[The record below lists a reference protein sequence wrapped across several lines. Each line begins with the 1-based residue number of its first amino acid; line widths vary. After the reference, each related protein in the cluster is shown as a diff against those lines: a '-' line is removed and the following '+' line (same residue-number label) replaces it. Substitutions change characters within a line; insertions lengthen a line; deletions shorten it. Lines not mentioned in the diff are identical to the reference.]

1 MAISDFAH
9 LHVHTEFSLLDGLTK
24 VESLVDHVK
33 NLGMSSVAMTDH
45 GNMHGAID
53 FYKAAKAKGVK
64 PIIGAELYIAERS
77 LRDKDNVKDRENY
90 HLTVLAK
97 DLAGYKNLIKLLS
110 TAWLDGYYYKP
121 RVDHD
126 ALRAHSQGLIAL
138 SGCLGSEVSQAVLK
152 SNPDKALRLAEEYRD
167 IFGAD
172 NYYFEVQGHETEG
185 QHKVNAALRD
195 MSAKMGVPLVATNDS
210 HYTSKDDYK
219 PHDVLLCIQVGKDY
233 NDQSRFRFESD
244 TFYVRSP
251 QEMGEL
257 FADMPEAL
265 ENTLAIA
272 ERCNVDIPVGAW
284 ILPKYQPPDGSTP
297 DEHIRRLVYES
308 AERKYRPVTEEIRTR
323 IDYELEVIIEKG
335 YSTYM
340 LIVADYVNWAKEHG
354 IAVGPGRGSAAGSL
368 VSYLLNV
375 TGIDPLFY
383 KLPFERFLNKERPS
397 GPDIDMDFSDKRRDE
412 VLSYVVQKY
421 GEDRVARICT
431 FGTMGARA
439 AIRDVGRVLAMP
451 YGDVDR
457 ICKLI
462 PPDKPTV
469 PTTIQ
474 MALDQV
480 TELQQ
485 QYQTTPYVKELIDL
499 AQDLEGTVRHV
510 STHACGVV
518 IADRPLVEYL
528 PLMRDTKAD
537 SDSAGG
543 GVSLL
548 TQFEF
553 NAVEK
558 IGLLKMDFL
567 GLINLSI
574 LEDAVAFVKQTRGV
588 EVDINAVPLDDKA
601 AYELLSSGETTG
613 IFQMESPGMR
623 RYVQQLKPSTIF
635 DIAAMVALYRPGPM
649 NTIPSF
655 IERKHDASKVTYL
668 DPRLKPILAD
678 SYGVVTYQDDVLLI
692 AVQMAGFSW
701 AEADAL
707 RKAMGKKI
715 AAEMEKQKEKLISGL
730 LANGQEHGMT
740 PDKAR
745 QLWTLIEPFA
755 GYGFN
760 KAHAASYGFVAYQ
773 TAYLKANYAVEYMT
787 AVLTAQQGNSDKV
800 AAAVAECR
808 RMNVEVL
815 PPDANESALDFTI
828 VKRSPGSGVRGPGS
842 NQDDLRLEK
851 SNSEQAASVSPAQ
864 APELRTLDP
873 GPRTPDSSRIRFGL
887 AAVKNVGRGAA
898 QAIIAARDEKAAFTS
913 LEDFCNKVDF
923 RDINRKVIESLI
935 KCGAFDGIDDIGGR
949 QSMLDEL
956 EKVMSAAQA
965 AQRAAEV
972 GQVTMFDLMMAG
984 GSGSDVIG
992 DDGSAAATL
1001 WSGRLSRGAVED
1013 TTPQNIKLAWE
1024 KEHLGLYLSDHPL
1037 MPLEPLLAAI
1047 RSCNIAEIEQDLAG
1061 KTITIG
1067 GIISAQRRI
1076 ATRAG
1081 KMMLAATIEDLT
1093 GSMEVIVF
1101 PRTYDETGSHWV
1113 DEAPVV
1119 ITGKVDFRD
1128 EVAQLLCET
1137 VQPLAEMVERRE
1149 PLRLDIELR
1158 PSGNEQA
1165 DVSCLERVIA
1175 ALHSYRGNDRFN
1187 LRLGGHHLD
1196 SHPGA
1201 TTWWNPKLDKLLE
1214 GLLGPNR
1221 VRVLPATQIAD
1232 PVEEY
1237 VGPLHDPSYE
1247 AALAS

>member
-1 MAISDFAH
+1 LAISDFAH
-9 LHVHTEFSLLDGLTK
+9 LHVHTEFSLLDGMTK
-24 VESLVDHVK
+24 VESLMDHVK
-33 NLGMSSVAMTDH
+33 GLGMSSVAMTDH

-77 LRDKDNVKDRENY
+77 MRDKDNVKDRENY

-126 ALRAHSQGLIAL
+126 VLRAHSEGLIAL
-138 SGCLGSEVSQAVLK
+138 SGCLGSEVSQAIVK

-172 NYYFEVQGHETEG
+172 NYYFEVQGHAIDS
-185 QHKVNAALRD
+185 QYKVNAALRE

-210 HYTSKDDYK
+210 HYTAKDDYHA
-219 PHDVLLCIQVGKDY
+219 HDVLLCIQVGKDRSDP
-233 NDQSRFRFESD
+233 NRFKFDHD

-251 QEMGEL
+251 EEMAGL
-257 FADMPEAL
+257 FPDMPEAV
-265 ENTLAIA
+265 ENSLAIA
-272 ERCNVDIPVGAW
+272 DRCNVEIPTGAW
-284 ILPKYQPPDGSTP
+284 ILPPYTPPDGSTP
-297 DEHIRRLVYES
+297 EEYIRKRVFEGAEH
-308 AERKYRPVTEEIRTR
+308 KYRPITEEIRQR
-323 IDYELEVIIEKG
+323 IEYELDVIVEKG

-368 VSYLLNV
+368 VSYLLNI

-383 KLPFERFLNKERPS
+383 KLPFERFLTKERPS

-412 VLSYVVQKY
+412 ILSYVARKY
-421 GEDRVARICT
+421 GADHVARICT

-469 PTTIQ
+469 PTTIR

-480 TELQQ
+480 PELQQ
-485 QYQTTPYVKELIDL
+485 QYQSTPYVKELIDL
-499 AQDLEGTVRHV
+499 AQSLEGTVRHV

-518 IADRPLVEYL
+518 IADKPLVEYL
-528 PLMRDTKAD
+528 PLMRDPKAAD
-537 SDSAGG
+537 SGDGG
-543 GVSLL
+543 SCGVSLM
-548 TQFEF
+548 TQYEF
-553 NAVEK
+553 NAVDK

-574 LEDAVAFVKQTRGV
+574 LEDAVAFIKETKGIELDVQA
-588 EVDINAVPLDDKA
+588 IPLDDRSTFD
-601 AYELLSSGETTG
+601 LLSSGETTG

-623 RYVQQLKPSTIF
+623 RYVQQLKPTTIF

-649 NTIPSF
+649 NTIPAF
-655 IERKHDASKVTYL
+655 IERKHDASKITFL
-668 DPRLKPILAD
+668 DSRLKPILAD

-730 LANGQEHGMT
+730 VDNGTDNGMT
-740 PDKAR
+740 ADKAR

-760 KAHAASYGFVAYQ
+760 KAHAASYGYVAYQ
-773 TAYLKANYAVEYMT
+773 TAYLKANYPVEFMT

-815 PPDANESALDFTI
+815 PPDVNESMLDFTI
-828 VKRSPGSGVRGPGS
+828 V
-842 NQDDLRLEK
+842 N
-851 SNSEQAASVSPAQ
+851 
-864 APELRTLDP
+864 
-873 GPRTPDSSRIRFGL
+873 RTPESSPSCPDGEPPHGSQPTAHESRLAIRFGL

-898 QAIIAARDEKAAFTS
+898 QAIIEARAEKGAFTS
-913 LEDFCNKVDF
+913 LDDFCHKVDF
-923 RDINRKVIESLI
+923 RDINRKVIESLV
-935 KCGAFDGIDDIGGR
+935 KCGAFDGIDDVGGR
-949 QSMLDEL
+949 QTMLDEL
-956 EKVMSAAQA
+956 EKIMSAAQA

-972 GQVTMFDLMMAG
+972 GQVTMFDLMIAG
-984 GSGSDVIG
+984 GSGTDTLG
-992 DDGSAAATL
+992 DDGSKL
-1001 WSGRLSRGAVED
+1001 WSGRVSREMIED
-1013 TTPQNIKLAWE
+1013 NTPQRDKLSWE
-1024 KEHLGLYLSDHPL
+1024 KELLGLYLSDHPL
-1037 MPLEPLLAAI
+1037 MPLEPVLAAI
-1047 RSCNIAEIEQDLAG
+1047 RTCNIAEIESDLAG
-1061 KTITIG
+1061 RNITIG

-1128 EVAQLLCET
+1128 DVAQLLCET
-1137 VQPLAEMVERRE
+1137 VQPLDDMVNRRQA
-1149 PLRLDIELR
+1149 LRLEVEVPRTGNVEADI
-1158 PSGNEQA
+1158 Q
-1165 DVSCLERVIA
+1165 CLEKAIR
-1175 ALHSYRGNDRFN
+1175 ALHSYSGTDRFD
-1187 LRLGGHHLD
+1187 LWLGGHRVER
-1196 SHPGA
+1196 HPGA
-1201 TTWWNPKLDKLLE
+1201 TTWWNDKLKSQLND
-1214 GLLGPNR
+1214 LLGPNR
-1221 VRVLPATQIAD
+1221 VRVVVLGEQVDSA
-1232 PVEEY
+1232 EEY
-1237 VGPLHDPSYE
+1237 LGPLADLSFE
-1247 AALAS
+1247 TALAS

>member
-1 MAISDFAH
+1 MVASGRTLAVSDFAH

-24 VESLVDHVK
+24 VDSLVDHVK
-33 NLGMSSVAMTDH
+33 SLGMSAVAMTDH

-53 FYKAAKAKGVK
+53 FYKAAKGKGVK
-64 PIIGAELYIAERS
+64 PIMGAELYVAERS
-77 LRDKDNVKDRENY
+77 HRDKDQGYDRENY

-97 DLAGYKNLIKLLS
+97 DLTGYKNLIKLLS
-110 TAWLDGYYYKP
+110 RAWLDGYYYKP
-121 RVDHD
+121 RIDHD
-126 ALRAHSQGLIAL
+126 LLRAHSEGLIAL
-138 SGCLGSEVSQAVLK
+138 SGCLGSEVSQAILK

-172 NYYFEVQGHETEG
+172 NYYFEVQGHETDG

-195 MSAKMGVPLVATNDS
+195 MSARMGVPLVATNDS
-210 HYTSKDDYK
+210 HYTSKTDYK

-233 NDQSRFRFESD
+233 TDQSRFRFESD

-251 QEMGEL
+251 EEMSAL
-257 FADMPEAL
+257 FADLPEAV

-272 ERCNVDIPVGAW
+272 QRCNLDIPIGTW
-284 ILPKYQPPDGSTP
+284 ILPKYQPPDGSSP
-297 DEHIRRLVYES
+297 EEYVRRLVYES
-308 AERKYRPVTEEIRTR
+308 AERKYRPVTEEIRAR
-323 IDYELEVIIEKG
+323 IDYELEVIVEKG

-368 VSYLLNV
+368 VSYLLNI

-412 VLSYVVQKY
+412 VLSYVAQKY

-480 TELQQ
+480 PELQQ

-518 IADRPLVEYL
+518 IADQPLVEYL

-537 SDSAGG
+537 PDASCA

-574 LEDAVAFVKQTRGV
+574 LEDAVAFIKQTRGIDI
-588 EVDINAVPLDDKA
+588 DINTIPLDDST

-623 RYVQQLKPSTIF
+623 RYVQQLKPTAIF
-635 DIAAMVALYRPGPM
+635 DINAMVALYRPGPM
-649 NTIPSF
+649 NTIPAF
-655 IERKHDASKVTYL
+655 IERKHDPSKVTYL

-730 LANGQEHGMT
+730 LANGRDHGMT
-740 PDKAR
+740 EDKAR

-773 TAYLKANYAVEYMT
+773 TAYLKANYPVEYMT
-787 AVLTAQQGNSDKV
+787 AVLTAQQGNADKV
-800 AAAVAECR
+800 AAAVSECR

-815 PPDANESALDFTI
+815 PPDVNESELDFTI
-828 VKRSPGSGVRGPGS
+828 VNGS
-842 NQDDLRLEK
+842 
-851 SNSEQAASVSPAQ
+851 
-864 APELRTLDP
+864 
-873 GPRTPDSSRIRFGL
+873 IRFGL

-898 QAIIAARDEKAAFTS
+898 QAIIEARNQKGAFTT
-913 LEDFCNKVDF
+913 LEEFCNKVDF

-935 KCGAFDGIDDIGGR
+935 KCGAFDGVDDMGGR
-949 QSMLDEL
+949 QAMLDEL
-956 EKVMSAAQA
+956 EKVMSSAQA

-972 GQVTMFDLMMAG
+972 GQVTMFELMLAG
-984 GSGSDVIG
+984 GSGSDVLG
-992 DDGSAAATL
+992 DDGSAAAL
-1001 WSGRLSRGAVED
+1001 WSGRLARGEMED
-1013 TTPQNIKLAWE
+1013 MTPQRTKLAWE

-1037 MPLEPLLAAI
+1037 MPLEPVLAAI
-1047 RSCNIAEIEQDLAG
+1047 RSCNIAEIEQDQAG

-1128 EVAQLLCET
+1128 DVAQLLCET
-1137 VQPLAEMVERRE
+1137 VQPVEDMVERRE
-1149 PLRLDIELR
+1149 PLRLEIELH
-1158 PSGNEQA
+1158 PTGNEEA
-1165 DVSCLERVIA
+1165 DVSCLERVIT
-1175 ALHSYRGNDRFN
+1175 ALHSYRGNDRFT
-1187 LRLGGHHLD
+1187 LCLGGRRLD

-1201 TTWWNPKLDKLLE
+1201 TTWWNPKLDKQLE

-1221 VRVLPATQIAD
+1221 VRVMSSGQPAAD
-1232 PVEEY
+1232 YDY
-1237 VGPLHDPSYE
+1237 VGPLEDPSYE
-1247 AALAS
+1247 AALAG

>member
-1 MAISDFAH
+1 LAVSDFAH

-24 VESLVDHVK
+24 VDSLMDHVK
-33 NLGMSSVAMTDH
+33 GLGMSSVAMTDH

-64 PIIGAELYIAERS
+64 PIMGAELYIAERS
-77 LRDKDNVKDRENY
+77 LRDRDQSRDRENY

-97 DLAGYKNLIKLLS
+97 DLTGYKNLIKLLS

-121 RVDHD
+121 RVDHE
-126 ALRAHSQGLIAL
+126 ALRAHSEGLIAL
-138 SGCLGSEVSQAVLK
+138 SGCLGSEVSQAILK

-167 IFGAD
+167 IFGRD
-172 NYYFEVQGHETEG
+172 SYYFEVQGHATEG
-185 QHKVNAALRD
+185 QHKVNAALRE
-195 MSAKMGVPLVATNDS
+195 MSGKLGVPLVATNDS
-210 HYTSKDDYK
+210 HYTTKDDYK

-233 NDQSRFRFESD
+233 NDQNRFRFESD

-251 QEMGEL
+251 QEMAEL
-257 FADMPEAL
+257 FPELPEAL

-272 ERCNVDIPVGAW
+272 ERCNVDIPVGTW
-284 ILPKYQPPDGSTP
+284 ILPKYEPPDGSLP
-297 DEHIRRLVYES
+297 EEHIRRLVYES
-308 AERKYRPVTEEIRTR
+308 AERKYRPLTEEIRAR
-323 IDYELEVIIEKG
+323 IDYELEVIVEKG

-368 VSYLLNV
+368 VSYLLNI

-412 VLSYVVQKY
+412 VLSYVARKY

-462 PPDKPTV
+462 PPDKPTQ
-469 PTTIQ
+469 PTSIE
-474 MALDQV
+474 MALEQV
-480 TELQQ
+480 AELRQH
-485 QYQTTPYVKELIDL
+485 YQATPYVKELIDL

-518 IADRPLVEYL
+518 IADQPLVEYL
-528 PLMRDTKAD
+528 PLMRDTKIDEDA
-537 SDSAGG
+537 ACG
-543 GVSLL
+543 GVNLL

-574 LEDAVAFVKQTRGV
+574 LEDAVAFIKETRGV
-588 EVDINAVPLDDKA
+588 VVDVNAVPLDDKA
-601 AYELLSSGETTG
+601 AFDLLSSGETTG

-635 DIAAMVALYRPGPM
+635 DINAMVALYRPGPM

-655 IERKHDASKVTYL
+655 IERKHDASKVAYL

-678 SYGVVTYQDDVLLI
+678 SYGVVTYQDDVLLTAI
-692 AVQMAGFSW
+692 KLGGYSW
-701 AEADAL
+701 LEADAL

-715 AAEMEKQKEKLISGL
+715 ASEMEKQKEKLISGL
-730 LANGQEHGMT
+730 LSNGTDFGMT
-740 PDKAR
+740 EDKAR
-745 QLWTLIEPFA
+745 QLWTQIEPFA

-787 AVLTAQQGNSDKV
+787 AVLTAQQGNADKV

-808 RMNVEVL
+808 RMDVEVL
-815 PPDANESALDFTI
+815 PPDANESQLDFTI
-828 VKRSPGSGVRGPGS
+828 V
-842 NQDDLRLEK
+842 D
-851 SNSEQAASVSPAQ
+851 
-864 APELRTLDP
+864 
-873 GPRTPDSSRIRFGL
+873 SRIRFGL

-898 QAIIAARDEKAAFTS
+898 QAIIAARAEKGAFTS
-913 LEDFCNKVDF
+913 LEDFCQKVDF

-935 KCGAFDGIDDIGGR
+935 KCGAFDAVDDMGGR
-949 QSMLDEL
+949 QAMLDEL

-972 GQVTMFDLMMAG
+972 GQVTMFDMMIAG
-984 GSGSDVIG
+984 GSGSDLLG
-992 DDGSAAATL
+992 EDGSSTATL
-1001 WSGRLSRGAVED
+1001 WSGRISRGPLED
-1013 TTPQNIKLAWE
+1013 STPQSVKLAWE

-1037 MPLEPLLAAI
+1037 MPLEPVLAAI
-1047 RSCNIAEIEQDLAG
+1047 RTCNIADIEQDMAG

-1093 GSMEVIVF
+1093 GSMEVVVF

-1119 ITGKVDFRD
+1119 ITGKVDYRD
-1128 EVAQLLCET
+1128 EVAQLLCQT
-1137 VQPLAEMVERRE
+1137 VQPLEDMVGRRD
-1149 PLRLDIELR
+1149 PLRLEIQLR
-1158 PSGNEQA
+1158 PTGNEQA
-1165 DVSCLERVIA
+1165 DVECLERVIN
-1175 ALHSYRGNDRFN
+1175 ALHSYRGGDRFT
-1187 LRLGGHHLD
+1187 LCLGEHRLD

-1201 TTWWNPKLDKLLE
+1201 TTWWNPKLGQLLE

-1221 VRVLPATQIAD
+1221 VRVMSASAPALD
-1232 PVEEY
+1232 LEEY
-1237 VGPLHDPSYE
+1237 VGPLDDASYE
-1247 AALAS
+1247 AVLA

>member
-1 MAISDFAH
+1 VVTDFTH
-9 LHVHTEFSLLDGLTK
+9 LHVHTEFSLLDGLSK
-24 VESLVDHVK
+24 VDSLVDHVK
-33 NLGMSSVAMTDH
+33 ELGMGAVAMTDH
-45 GNMHGAID
+45 GNMHGAVD
-53 FYKAAKAKGVK
+53 FYKAAKSKGVK
-64 PIIGAELYIAERS
+64 PIIGAELYVAERS
-77 LRDKDNVKDRENY
+77 LRDRDNLKDRENY

-97 DLAGYKNLIKLLS
+97 DLTGYRNLMKLVS

-126 ALRAHSQGLIAL
+126 LLRANSEGLIAL
-138 SGCLGSEVSQAVLK
+138 SGCLGSELSQAILK

-167 IFGAD
+167 IFAAD
-172 NYYFEVQGHETEG
+172 NYFFEVQGHQTQG
-185 QHKVNAALRD
+185 QARVNEALREL
-195 MSAKMGVPLVATNDS
+195 SSKMGVPLVATNDS
-210 HYTSKDDYK
+210 HYTAKEDYN
-219 PHDVLLCIQVGKDY
+219 PHDVLLCIQVGKDRA
-233 NDQSRFRFESD
+233 DQNRFRFESD

-251 QEMGEL
+251 QEMAEL
-257 FADMPEAL
+257 FPDLPGAL

-272 ERCNVDIPVGAW
+272 ERCNVDIPIGAW
-284 ILPKYQPPDGSTP
+284 ILPNYQPPDGSSP
-297 DEHIRRLVYES
+297 EEHIRRQVYDS
-308 AERKYRPVTEEIRTR
+308 AERKYRPLTEEIKRR
-323 IDYELEVIIEKG
+323 IDYELDVIIEKG

-368 VSYLLNV
+368 VCYLLNI

-383 KLPFERFLNKERPS
+383 KLPFERFLTKERPT

-412 VLSYVVQKY
+412 VLSYVAQKY
-421 GEDRVARICT
+421 GEDHVARICT

-439 AIRDVGRVLAMP
+439 AIRDVGRVLGMP

-480 TELQQ
+480 AELQQ
-485 QYQTTPYVKELIDL
+485 LYQSAPYVKELIDL
-499 AQDLEGTVRHV
+499 AQNLEGTVRHV

-518 IADRPLVEYL
+518 IADKPLLEYL
-528 PLMRDTKAD
+528 PLMRDPKAD
-537 SDSAGG
+537 AESSACG

-574 LEDAVAFVKQTRGV
+574 VEDAVAFIKETKGI
-588 EVDINAVPLDDKA
+588 ELDINSIPLDDKP
-601 AYELLSSGETTG
+601 AYDLLSSGETTG

-623 RYVQQLKPSTIF
+623 RYVQQLKPSNIF

-649 NTIPSF
+649 NTIPAF
-655 IERKHDASKVTYL
+655 IERKHDSAKITYL

-692 AVQMAGFSW
+692 AVEMGGFSW

-715 AAEMEKQKEKLISGL
+715 ASEMESQKEKLIAGL
-730 LANGQEHGMT
+730 VANGKEHGMT
-740 PDKAR
+740 EDKAR

-760 KAHAASYGFVAYQ
+760 KAHAASYGLVAYQ
-773 TAYLKANYAVEYMT
+773 TAYLKANFPVEFMT
-787 AVLTAQQGNSDKV
+787 AVLTAQQGNAEKV

-808 RMNVEVL
+808 RMSVDVL
-815 PPDANESALDFTI
+815 PPDVNESMLDFTI
-828 VKRSPGSGVRGPGS
+828 V
-842 NQDDLRLEK
+842 N
-851 SNSEQAASVSPAQ
+851 AA
-864 APELRTLDP
+864 
-873 GPRTPDSSRIRFGL
+873 IRFGL

-898 QAIIAARDEKAAFTS
+898 QAIIEARAERGALTS

-935 KCGAFDGIDDIGGR
+935 KCGAFDGIDDLGGR
-949 QSMLDEL
+949 QAMLDEL
-956 EKVMSAAQA
+956 EKVMSSAQA

-972 GQVTMFDLMMAG
+972 GQVTMFEVMLAG
-984 GSGSDVIG
+984 GSGSDVVGG
-992 DDGSAAATL
+992 DSSAAAL
-1001 WSGRLSRGAVED
+1001 WTGRVAREMGED
-1013 TTPQNIKLAWE
+1013 NTPQSLKLAWE

-1037 MPLEPLLAAI
+1037 MPLEAALSAI
-1047 RSCNIAEIEQDLAG
+1047 RTCNIAEIEAELNG
-1061 KTITIG
+1061 RTITIG

-1119 ITGKVDFRD
+1119 VTGRVDFRD
-1128 EVAQLLCET
+1128 DVPQLLCET
-1137 VQPLAEMVERRE
+1137 VQPLEEMIERRE
-1149 PLRLDIELR
+1149 HLRLAIDIR
-1158 PSGNEQA
+1158 RTGNHEA

-1175 ALHSYRGNDRFN
+1175 ALHSYRGNDRFD
-1187 LRLGGHHLD
+1187 LRLGGYELQR
-1196 SHPGA
+1196 HPGA
-1201 TTWWNPKLDKLLE
+1201 TTWWNPKLKQQLDD
-1214 GLLGPNR
+1214 LLGPNR
-1221 VRVLPATQIAD
+1221 VQVLPGETASA
-1232 PVEEY
+1232 PAEPY
-1237 VGPLHDPSYE
+1237 LGPLDDPSFE
-1247 AALAS
+1247 PALAG

>member
-1 MAISDFAH
+1 VLTDFAH
-9 LHVHTEFSLLDGLTK
+9 LHVHTEYSLLDGLTK
-24 VESLVDHVK
+24 HESLMDHVK
-33 NLGMSSVAMTDH
+33 ASGMTAVAMTDH

-64 PIIGAELYIAERS
+64 PILGAELYVAERS
-77 LRDKDNVKDRENY
+77 LRDKDSSQDRENY

-126 ALRAHSQGLIAL
+126 VLREHSEGLIAL
-138 SGCLGSEVSQAVLK
+138 SGCLGSEVSQAILK
-152 SNPDKALRLAEEYRD
+152 SNPDKAARLAAEYRD
-167 IFGAD
+167 IFGAE
-172 NYYFEVQGHETEG
+172 NYYFEVQGHATDG
-185 QHKVNAALRD
+185 QRQVNEALRE
-195 MSAKMGVPLVATNDS
+195 MGARMGVGLVATNDS
-210 HYTSKDDYK
+210 HYTTKDDYHA
-219 PHDVLLCIQVGKDY
+219 HDVLLCIQVGKDRADP
-233 NDQSRFRFESD
+233 NRFKFDND

-251 QEMGEL
+251 QEMEEL
-257 FADMPEAL
+257 FPDLPEAL

-272 ERCNVDIPVGAW
+272 ERCNVDIPIGTW
-284 ILPKYQPPDGSTP
+284 ILPPYTPPDGSTP
-297 DEHIRRLVYES
+297 EDHIRRRVYEG
-308 AERKYRPVTEEIRTR
+308 AEQKYRPVTEEIKQR
-323 IDYELEVIIEKG
+323 IEYELDVIVTKG
-335 YSTYM
+335 YATYM

-368 VSYLLNV
+368 VSYLLNI

-383 KLPFERFLNKERPS
+383 KLPFERFLTKERPS

-412 VLSYVVQKY
+412 VLSYVSQKY
-421 GEDRVARICT
+421 GEDHVARICT

-480 TELQQ
+480 PELQQ

-499 AQDLEGTVRHV
+499 AQNLEGTVRHV

-518 IADRPLVEYL
+518 IADKPLVEYL
-528 PLMRDTKAD
+528 PLMRDPKAAD
-537 SDSAGG
+537 SGGEQGCG

-553 NAVEK
+553 NAVDK

-574 LEDAVAFVKQTRGV
+574 MEDAVAFIKQTRGI
-588 EVDINAVPLDDKA
+588 ELDLQGIPLDDKA
-601 AYELLSSGETTG
+601 TYDLFSSGEMTG
-613 IFQMESPGMR
+613 VFQMESPGMR
-623 RYVQQLKPSTIF
+623 RYVQQLKPTTIF

-649 NTIPSF
+649 NTIPAF
-655 IERKHDASKVTYL
+655 IERKHDPSKVTYL
-668 DPRLKPILAD
+668 DPRLEPILAE

-715 AAEMEKQKEKLISGL
+715 AAEMEKQKEKLTTGL
-730 LANGQEHGMT
+730 VENGRDYGMT
-740 PDKAR
+740 EDKAR

-760 KAHAASYGFVAYQ
+760 KAHAASYGYVAYQ
-773 TAYLKANYAVEYMT
+773 TAYLKANYPVEFMT

-808 RMNVEVL
+808 RMDIEVL
-815 PPDANESALDFTI
+815 PPDVNVSQLDFTI
-828 VKRSPGSGVRGPGS
+828 IDQS
-842 NQDDLRLEK
+842 
-851 SNSEQAASVSPAQ
+851 
-864 APELRTLDP
+864 
-873 GPRTPDSSRIRFGL
+873 IRFGL

-898 QAIIAARDEKAAFTS
+898 QAIIAARDEKGAFTS
-913 LEDFCNKVDF
+913 LDDFCHKVDF
-923 RDINRKVIESLI
+923 HDINRKVIESLI
-935 KCGAFDGIDDIGGR
+935 KSGAFDGIDDIGGR

-956 EKVMSAAQA
+956 EKIMSAAQA
-965 AQRAAEV
+965 AQRAAQV
-972 GQVTMFDLMMAG
+972 GQVTMFDMMMAG
-984 GSGSDVIG
+984 GSGSDTVG
-992 DDGSAAATL
+992 DDGSKL
-1001 WSGRLSRGAVED
+1001 WSGRTAREPGED
-1013 TTPQNIKLAWE
+1013 TTPQRDKLSWE
-1024 KEHLGLYLSDHPL
+1024 KELLGLYLSDHPL
-1037 MPLEPLLAAI
+1037 MPLEPVLAAI
-1047 RSCNIAEIEQDLAG
+1047 RTCGIAEIESDLAG

-1119 ITGKVDFRD
+1119 IRGKVDYRD
-1128 EVAQLLCET
+1128 DVPQLLCET
-1137 VQPLAEMVERRE
+1137 VQPLADMVERRE
-1149 PLRLDIELR
+1149 PKRIQVEVPRTGNVEADI
-1158 PSGNEQA
+1158 Q
-1165 DVSCLERVIA
+1165 CLEAAIK
-1175 ALHSYRGNDRFN
+1175 ALHSYSGSDRFD
-1187 LRLGGHHLD
+1187 LFLGDHRVEK
-1196 SHPGA
+1196 HPGA
-1201 TTWWNPKLDKLLE
+1201 TTWWNAKLERALKD
-1214 GLLGPNR
+1214 LLGPNR
-1221 VRVLPATQIAD
+1221 VRVLDGEETELAEDYLGPLAD
-1232 PVEEY
+1232 P
-1237 VGPLHDPSYE
+1237 SFE
-1247 AALAS
+1247 AALA

>member
-33 NLGMSSVAMTDH
+33 SLGMSAVAMTDH

-64 PIIGAELYIAERS
+64 PIMGAELYIAERS

-126 ALRAHSQGLIAL
+126 ALRAHSEGLIAL
-138 SGCLGSEVSQAVLK
+138 SGCLGSEVSQAILK

-185 QHKVNAALRD
+185 QHRVNAALRD

-272 ERCNVDIPVGAW
+272 ERCNVDIPVGTW
-284 ILPKYQPPDGSTP
+284 ILPKYEPPDGSP
-297 DEHIRRLVYES
+297 PEEHIRRLVYES
-308 AERKYRPVTEEIRTR
+308 AERKYRPVTEEIRAR
-323 IDYELEVIIEKG
+323 IDYELEVIVEKG

-368 VSYLLNV
+368 VSYLLNI

-412 VLSYVVQKY
+412 VLSYVAQKY

-480 TELQQ
+480 AELRQH
-485 QYQTTPYVKELIDL
+485 YQTTPYVKELIDL

-518 IADRPLVEYL
+518 IADQPLVEYL

-537 SDSAGG
+537 SDASCG
-543 GVSLL
+543 GVNLL

-574 LEDAVAFVKQTRGV
+574 LEDAVAFIKQTRGI
-588 EVDINAVPLDDKA
+588 EVDINAIPLDDKA

-655 IERKHDASKVTYL
+655 IERKHDPSKVVYL
-668 DPRLKPILAD
+668 DRRLEPILAD

-701 AEADAL
+701 GEADAL

-730 LANGQEHGMT
+730 LANGQDYGMT
-740 PDKAR
+740 EDKAR

-800 AAAVAECR
+800 ASAVAECR

-815 PPDANESALDFTI
+815 PPDANESQLDFTI
-828 VKRSPGSGVRGPGS
+828 VKRSSEFS
-842 NQDDLRLEK
+842 ESTTQ
-851 SNSEQAASVSPAQ
+851 NS
-864 APELRTLDP
+864 ELRTQN
-873 GPRTPDSSRIRFGL
+873 SCIRFGL
-887 AAVKNVGRGAA
+887 AAVKNVGRGAS
-898 QAIIAARDEKAAFTS
+898 QAIIEARAEKGAFTS

-956 EKVMSAAQA
+956 EKVMSSAQA

-972 GQVTMFDLMMAG
+972 GQATMFELMMAG
-984 GSGSDVIG
+984 GSGSEVIG
-992 DDGSAAATL
+992 DDGSAAAAL
-1001 WSGRLSRGAVED
+1001 WSGRVGRGAVED
-1013 TTPQNIKLAWE
+1013 TTPQNVKLAWE

-1137 VQPLAEMVERRE
+1137 VQPLEEMVQRRE
-1149 PLRLDIELR
+1149 PLRLEIELR

-1187 LRLGGHHLD
+1187 LRLGGQRLN

-1221 VRVLPATQIAD
+1221 VRVLPASQAAALID
-1232 PVEEY
+1232 EY
-1237 VGPLHDPSYE
+1237 VGPVSDPRYE
-1247 AALAS
+1247 AALAG

>member
-9 LHVHTEFSLLDGLTK
+9 LHVHTEYSLLDGLTK
-24 VESLVDHVK
+24 VESLVEHTK
-33 NLGMSSVAMTDH
+33 SLGMSAVAMTDH

-53 FYKAAKAKGVK
+53 FYKAAKAQGVK
-64 PIIGAELYIAERS
+64 PIMGAELYVAERT
-77 LRDKDNVKDRENY
+77 LRDKDQSQDRENY

-97 DLAGYKNLIKLLS
+97 DLTGYKNLIKLLS

-121 RVDHD
+121 RIDHD
-126 ALRAHSQGLIAL
+126 ALRAHSEGLIAL
-138 SGCLGSEVSQAVLK
+138 SGCLGSEISQAIVK
-152 SNPDKALRLAEEYRD
+152 SNPDRALRLAEEYRD

-172 NYYFEVQGHETEG
+172 NWFFEVQNHEIEE
-185 QHKVNAALRD
+185 QRQVNAALRD
-195 MSAKMGVPLVATNDS
+195 MSARLGIPLVATNDS
-210 HYTSKDDYK
+210 HYTQHGDVRA
-219 PHDVLLCIQVGKDY
+219 HDVLLCIQVGKDFSDP
-233 NDQSRFRFESD
+233 NRFRLSGED
-244 TFYVRSP
+244 FYVRSP
-251 QEMGEL
+251 QQMAEL
-257 FADMPEAL
+257 FADLPEAV

-272 ERCNVDIPVGAW
+272 ERCHVDIPIGDW
-284 ILPKYQPPDGSTP
+284 ILPAYQPPDGSSP
-297 DEHIRRLVYES
+297 EAYIRRLVYES
-308 AERKYRPVTEEIRTR
+308 AERRYRPVTEEIRAR
-323 IDYELEVIIEKG
+323 IDYELEVIVEKG
-335 YSTYM
+335 YSAYM

-368 VSYLLNV
+368 VSFLLNI

-412 VLSYVVQKY
+412 VLSYVAHKY

-480 TELQQ
+480 PELQQ
-485 QYQTTPYVKELIDL
+485 QYQTTPYVKDLIDL
-499 AQDLEGTVRHV
+499 AKDLEGTVRHV

-518 IADRPLVEYL
+518 IADQPLVEYL

-537 SDSAGG
+537 PDAACG

-574 LEDAVAFVKQTRGV
+574 LEDAVAFIKQTRGLD
-588 EVDINAVPLDDKA
+588 VDITAIPLEDAKA
-601 AYELLSSGETTG
+601 FELLSSGETTG

-635 DIAAMVALYRPGPM
+635 DINAMVALYRPGPM
-649 NTIPSF
+649 NTIPAF
-655 IERKHDASKVTYL
+655 IERKHDPSKVTYL
-668 DPRLKPILAD
+668 DPRLQPILAD

-740 PDKAR
+740 EDKAR

-760 KAHAASYGFVAYQ
+760 KAHAASYGLVAYQ
-773 TAYLKANYAVEYMT
+773 TAYLKANYPVEYMT
-787 AVLTAQQGNSDKV
+787 AVLTAQQGNADKV

-808 RMNVEVL
+808 RMDVEVL
-815 PPDANESALDFTI
+815 PPDVNESQLDFTI
-828 VKRSPGSGVRGPGS
+828 V
-842 NQDDLRLEK
+842 N
-851 SNSEQAASVSPAQ
+851 AA
-864 APELRTLDP
+864 
-873 GPRTPDSSRIRFGL
+873 IRFGL

-898 QAIIAARDEKAAFTS
+898 QAIIEARTEKGAFTS

-923 RDINRKVIESLI
+923 HDINRKVIESLV
-935 KCGAFDGIDDIGGR
+935 KCGAFDGVDDMGGR
-949 QSMLDEL
+949 QAMLDEL
-956 EKVMSAAQA
+956 EKVMSSAQA

-972 GQVTMFDLMMAG
+972 GQVTMFDLMIGG
-984 GSGSDVIG
+984 GSGSDVVG
-992 DDGSAAATL
+992 DDGSAATAL
-1001 WSGRLSRGAVED
+1001 WSGRLARGELED
-1013 TTPQNIKLAWE
+1013 TTPSRTKLAWE

-1037 MPLEPLLAAI
+1037 MPLEPVLAAI
-1047 RSCNIAEIEQDLAG
+1047 RSCGIAEIEQDMAG

-1128 EVAQLLCET
+1128 DVAQLLCET
-1137 VQPLAEMVERRE
+1137 VQPLEEMVERRE
-1149 PLRLDIELR
+1149 PLRLEIELH
-1158 PSGNEQA
+1158 PTGNEQA
-1165 DVSCLERVIA
+1165 DVSCLERVIG
-1175 ALHSYRGNDRFN
+1175 ALHSYRGNDRFI
-1187 LRLGGHHLD
+1187 LCLGGRRLD

-1201 TTWWNPKLDKLLE
+1201 TTWWNPKLGKQLE

-1221 VRVLPATQIAD
+1221 VRVMSAAQ
-1232 PVEEY
+1232 PVAGGYDY
-1237 VGPLHDPSYE
+1237 VGPLDDPSWE
-1247 AALAS
+1247 PALAG

>member
-1 MAISDFAH
+1 VTDFAH
-9 LHVHTEFSLLDGLTK
+9 LHVHTEYSLLDGLTK
-24 VESLVDHVK
+24 IEPLMEHVK
-33 NLGMSSVAMTDH
+33 ALGMSAVAMTDH

-53 FYKAAKAKGVK
+53 FYRAAKAKGVK
-64 PIIGAELYIAERS
+64 PIIGVELYVAERS
-77 LRDKDNVKDRENY
+77 LRDRDSLRDRENY

-97 DLAGYKNLIKLLS
+97 DLTGYRNLMRLIS
-110 TAWLDGYYYKP
+110 AAWLDGYYYKP

-126 ALRAHSQGLIAL
+126 LLRAHSEGLIAL
-138 SGCLGSEVSQAVLK
+138 SGCLGSELSQAILK

-167 IFGAD
+167 IFGRD
-172 NYYFEVQGHETEG
+172 NYFFEVQGHQSEN
-185 QHKVNAALRD
+185 QARVNAALQD
-195 MSAKMGVPLVATNDS
+195 MSARLGIELVATNDS
-210 HYTSKDDYK
+210 HYTSKEDFN
-219 PHDVLLCIQVGKDY
+219 PHDVLLCIQVGKDRS
-233 NDQSRFRFESD
+233 DQNRFRFDSD
-244 TFYVRSP
+244 TFYIRSP
-251 QEMGEL
+251 QEMAEL
-257 FADMPEAL
+257 FPDLPQAL
-265 ENTLAIA
+265 ENTLGIA
-272 ERCNVDIPVGAW
+272 ERCNVEIPVGTW
-284 ILPKYQPPDGSTP
+284 ILPKYEPPDGSSPETY
-297 DEHIRRLVYES
+297 IRRLVFES
-308 AERKYRPVTEEIRTR
+308 AERKYRPVTEEIRAR
-323 IDYELEVIIEKG
+323 IEYELDVIISKG
-335 YSTYM
+335 YATYM

-354 IAVGPGRGSAAGSL
+354 IAVGPGRGSAAGSI
-368 VSYLLNV
+368 VSYLLNI

-383 KLPFERFLNKERPS
+383 KLPFERFLTKERPT

-412 VLSYVVQKY
+412 VLGYVAQKY
-421 GEDRVARICT
+421 GEDHVARICT

-439 AIRDVGRVLAMP
+439 AIRDVGRVLGMP

-480 TELQQ
+480 PELQQ
-485 QYQTTPYVKELIDL
+485 LYQSTPYVKELIDL
-499 AQDLEGTVRHV
+499 SQELEGTVRHV

-528 PLMRDTKAD
+528 PLMRDPKAEVD
-537 SDSAGG
+537 ASACG
-543 GVSLL
+543 GVGLL

-574 LEDAVAFVKQTRGV
+574 VEDTVAFIKQTRGIDL
-588 EVDINAVPLDDKA
+588 DITAIPLDDKA
-601 AYELLSSGETTG
+601 SYDLLSSGETTG

-623 RYVQQLKPSTIF
+623 RYVQQLKPSNIF

-649 NTIPSF
+649 NTIPAF
-655 IERKHDASKVTYL
+655 IERKHDASKITYL
-668 DPRLKPILAD
+668 DPRLEPILAD

-715 AAEMEKQKEKLISGL
+715 ASEMEAQKEKLIAGL
-730 LANGQEHGMT
+730 LANGKDYGMT
-740 PDKAR
+740 EDKAR

-760 KAHAASYGFVAYQ
+760 KAHAASYGLVAYQ
-773 TAYLKANYAVEYMT
+773 TAYLKANFPVEFMT

-808 RMNVEVL
+808 RMDVEVL
-815 PPDANESALDFTI
+815 PPDVNESQLDFTI
-828 VKRSPGSGVRGPGS
+828 VNES
-842 NQDDLRLEK
+842 
-851 SNSEQAASVSPAQ
+851 
-864 APELRTLDP
+864 
-873 GPRTPDSSRIRFGL
+873 IRFGL

-898 QAIIAARDEKAAFTS
+898 QAIIEARAEKGAFTS

-935 KCGAFDGIDDIGGR
+935 KCGAFDGVDDLGGR
-949 QSMLDEL
+949 QAMLDEL
-956 EKVMSAAQA
+956 EKVMASAQA

-972 GQVTMFDLMMAG
+972 GQVTMFELMMAG
-984 GSGSDVIG
+984 GSGSDVVG
-992 DDGSAAATL
+992 QDGSAAL
-1001 WSGRLSRGAVED
+1001 WTGRSVREAIED
-1013 TTPQNIKLAWE
+1013 STPQRQKLAWE

-1037 MPLEPLLAAI
+1037 MPLEPALAAI
-1047 RSCNIAEIEQDLAG
+1047 RTCSIAEVETELNG
-1061 KTITIG
+1061 RVITIA

-1101 PRTYDETGSHWV
+1101 PRLYDETGSHWV
-1113 DEAPVV
+1113 DETPVV
-1119 ITGKVDFRD
+1119 VTGKVDFRD
-1128 EVAQLLCET
+1128 DQPQLLCET
-1137 VQPLAEMVERRE
+1137 VQPLEEMLERRE
-1149 PLRLDIELR
+1149 PLRLEIEIR
-1158 PSGNEQA
+1158 PTGNDEA
-1165 DVSCLERVIA
+1165 DVRCLERVIA
-1175 ALHSYRGNDRFN
+1175 ALHSYRGNDSFD
-1187 LRLGGHHLD
+1187 LRLGKHHLAR
-1196 SHPGA
+1196 HPGA
-1201 TTWWNPKLDKLLE
+1201 TTWWNPKLKQQLDD
-1214 GLLGPNR
+1214 LLGPNR
-1221 VRVLPATQIAD
+1221 VQVLPAGAVDEPSET
-1232 PVEEY
+1232 Y
-1237 VGPLHDPSYE
+1237 LGPLHDPSFE
-1247 AALAS
+1247 AALAG